1 MRTIPTGVAV
11 FAAVVLA
18 LSAASAW
25 ATPTRGDCQN
35 DSKLIGPILLST
47 EDTPGTWW
55 HLTREGFNE
64 AGVSDYKAMIEA
76 LFGTTFVD
84 LDAAVEALVDAV
96 RTLDK
101 NGNSYVCA
109 TSVRGTRAFV
119 GDPNYAYYFFSVID
133 DKHV

>member
-1 MRTIPTGVAV
+1 VGHTDPRR
-11 FAAVVLA
+11 L
-18 LSAASAW
+18 
-25 ATPTRGDCQN
+25 QN

-47 EDTPGTWW
+47 VDTPGTWW
-55 HLTREGFNE
+55 HLTREGFDD
-64 AGVSDYKAMIEA
+64 AGVSDCKAMIEA